1 MSLVLLSAM
10 VFALPWVQ
18 DADGCGIARKRGRK
32 VAVASESAI
41 IIWDEQAKTE
51 HFIRRASFISDADD
65 FGFLVPTPTQP
76 ELAEANDDSFKHLEL
91 LFSKTP
97 VKAKGAGKGG
107 KGGGKAEAPKV
118 EVLDEKRVAN
128 QHVVVLKANDV
139 DALGKWLTDHDY
151 EFSADLKDWVKP
163 YIDAKWIITASKIAK
178 DRDGLAVKN
187 VSSTAVRMSF
197 KTEMPFYPYR
207 ESAEQRDKSNVQ
219 LNRLLRVLFI
229 GKTGY
234 KGTLGERGEA
244 WPATTTSVSIG
255 PVSRD
260 GLLSVLKLPQGTGAQ
275 TRQMTVFEDR
285 SSPRPSG
292 DDVYFSPVP
301 ANTGKGANTISE
313 PLHSDADALIQEVLR
328 GSL

>member
-1 MSLVLLSAM
+1 M
-10 VFALPWVQ
+10 
-18 DADGCGIARKRGRK
+18 
-32 VAVASESAI
+32 
-41 IIWDEQAKTE
+41 
-51 HFIRRASFISDADD
+51 
-65 FGFLVPTPTQP
+65 
-76 ELAEANDDSFKHLEL
+76 AEASDDSFKHLEM
-91 LFSKTP
+91 LFAKTP
-97 VKAKGAGKGG
+97 TKGKGGG
-107 KGGGKAEAPKV
+107 KGGGKGAPAEAPKV

-178 DRDGLAVKN
+178 DRDGMDVKN
-187 VSSTAVRMSF
+187 VASTAVRMSF

-207 ESAEQRDKSNVQ
+207 ESAQQRDKNNVQ
-219 LNRLLRVLFI
+219 PNRLLRVLFI

-244 WPATTTSVSIG
+244 WCATTTAVSIG

-260 GLLSVLKLPQGTGAQ
+260 GLLSVLKLPLSTGAP
-275 TRQMTVFEDR
+275 TWQMTVFEDR

-292 DDVYFSPVP
+292 DDVYFSPVEP
-301 ANTGKGANTISE
+301 KTGKGVDV
-313 PLHSDADALIQEVLR
+313 PLNADADALIQEVLR
-328 GSL
+328 GN